1 MGGGVRRRTSAR
13 RLVRR
18 LVRRRLLGRR
28 LVGPVARQPGLT
40 RAGTPVLCGSQGLR
54 ERRQPPAVVA
64 WVVVSMEYVY
74 RLSSG
79 SLGNAVGISHGRVR
93 SMEWDGA
100 PLRRRRHPQIR
111 RSEPTRRSP
120 QQGLEFGPKRP
131 YAQKLDDRGSLRTK
145 EQSAIAPGAIAL

>member
-1 MGGGVRRRTSAR
+1 MPLLATFEVCGNFCGNFRRFCGNFYRFLGGFEVSEPAAGNLFRPIST
-13 RLVRR
+13 L
-18 LVRRRLLGRR
+18 
-28 LVGPVARQPGLT
+28 QPGVA

-131 YAQKLDDRGSLRTK
+131 
-145 EQSAIAPGAIAL
+145 

>member
-1 MGGGVRRRTSAR
+1 
-13 RLVRR
+13 
-18 LVRRRLLGRR
+18 
-28 LVGPVARQPGLT
+28 
-40 RAGTPVLCGSQGLR
+40 
-54 ERRQPPAVVA
+54 
-64 WVVVSMEYVY
+64 MEYVY

-131 YAQKLDDRGSLRTK
+131 YAQKLDDKRFAADKRLKWCLT
-145 EQSAIAPGAIAL
+145 AAIAL